1 MLNTVVMLAVLAA
14 GGSASQ
20 RDQGLELGVTRF
32 FLPASGE
39 TQVLTQAGV
48 PYLFASAIGS
58 GADAHVTYTVTVKV
72 VDDRGTVLTS
82 ESFQRS
88 APAMARI
95 PGAAGVE
102 NFRFLLK
109 PGTFVMHVSARDS
122 LTGKTIADSVRL
134 VAYASAPAA
143 SDLMLANE
151 MRQLQ
156 AGDTTS
162 MPGEVARGNF
172 RIRTAPM
179 LRVDI
184 VNSNMAY
191 MLEAYSA
198 TESQGEL
205 RLSIRKRD
213 GTTVA
218 DLPPT
223 RQQIP
228 AGGGLFKGQFSVEG
242 LPDGDYQMH
251 ATLAVAGK
259 TVTMQTPF
267 VVSPAEEAL
276 KRSVAISQANR
287 GTDEGYFNALPDDS
301 LDAAAEVLFLTGAPS
316 RELNVYTQDM
326 SMASKR
332 RFLIDFWSS
341 RYKNKAT
348 LNN

>member
-1 MLNTVVMLAVLAA
+1 M
-14 GGSASQ
+14 
-20 RDQGLELGVTRF
+20 TRF
-32 FLPASGE
+32 FVPASGE
-39 TQVLTQAGV
+39 TQVLSMAGV
-48 PYLFASAIGS
+48 PYLFASAIGA
-58 GADAHVTYTVTVKV
+58 GADAHISYTVMVRV
-72 VDDRGTVLTS
+72 VDARGTVLTS

-95 PGAAGVE
+95 AGAAGVE
-102 NFRFLLK
+102 QFRFLLK
-109 PGTFVMHVSARDS
+109 PGSYMMHVSARDS
-122 LTGKTIADSVRL
+122 LTGKMIADSVRL
-134 VAYASAPAA
+134 EAYASAPTA

-151 MRQLQ
+151 MRQL
-156 AGDTTS
+156 APGDTAS

-198 TESQGEL
+198 EQSQGEL

-213 GTTVA
+213 GATVA
-218 DLPPT
+218 DLPPV

-242 LPDGDYQMH
+242 LPDGDYLMH
-251 ATLAVAGK
+251 ATLAAGGK
-259 TVTMQTPF
+259 TVTTQTPF

-276 KRSVAISQANR
+276 RRSMAIAQANR

-301 LDAAAEVLFLTGAPS
+301 LNAASEVLFLTGAPA
-316 RELNVYTQDM
+316 RWLKV
-326 SMASKR
+326 
-332 RFLIDFWSS
+332 
-341 RYKNKAT
+341 
-348 LNN
+348 